1 MSIQLKLSPNIKT
14 LKNITQEKSKQKSST
29 NKYHIQLLSS
39 FGCDTSGK
47 IKDCINF
54 ITKNNYIIYPVGNT
68 IMIREL
74 SFNDNDKDKLA
85 SITHLSK
92 QNNIFMYQLPKNSQ
106 RITSLNVSQDKN
118 TFIMSEELIDENN
131 NIYSTI
137 SVFYLGKFNI
147 LNDKHIE
154 PVRKVITDKYL
165 NINSLSLGHDNDYL
179 CGICTEVKTGLR
191 KGIIYDLQIRKKF
204 ELNETLPVSLFEI
217 EQNVDKISYN
227 RKIIGTSGLNTL
239 SFFYLYEGK
248 ERKIAIPIAKN
259 KNFVDHCYIPKDKN
273 LKKKEEDKIKNKIL
287 YIILTEIN
295 EIYIIQGVEKAIDK
309 LSVFASDNKSNPLS
323 NIDSNLYRTD
333 HLRIDSFI
341 IRQYISNIF
350 ENKYSL
356 ACNLRL
362 INQNVF
368 CNGIIVGN
376 KDGDLLLMERNKII
390 NWESNSK
397 NIIIYKKVRIIH
409 REIKSECT
417 GISLNYD
424 ESMLCTSFKNN
435 EISYCDLKNSF
446 EFMQKSN
453 NYELK
458 FYILCEGYH
467 HSPITSMNISL
478 KRNILVTTSNKDSS
492 IKIWNYLNGL
502 SEYCSLIF
510 SEQKQENKQIIKNFN
525 ILSLALHPTGYYM
538 AMSNQVMIW
547 FFFIYYKQL
556 KFYGTEQ
563 ISSNSTNSNK
573 TFQKRTN
580 CHILK
585 FSNGGQYLIAGNK
598 ENNVFLIDSYT
609 REILDNFFI
618 NIRGYINDIVF
629 SDDDVYIY
637 VCCTNGHIF
646 EINLNTGVNKLL
658 VKQDNINF
666 IYSYFYLDEQLIG
679 GQNIKIYNLLLCGK
693 DIISGNYSLTELSYT
708 IELKKNDIDVN
719 YSNLTYLSDKINC
732 VLFIESEKLYN
743 SLIILGTL
751 DGKII
756 LTESPITKVD
766 HKLKELYLHKGPIT
780 KLQYSKDTH
789 LLFSC
794 GDDGNIFILVI
805 QEIAGDEAFYES
817 LITNINLITHLG
829 DGGLGENVL
838 IPAWDMNRI
847 EKTKGKKN
855 ILEKEFEEEKK
866 EILKKNENELNG
878 ILKDMK
884 NKHSEELTKLL
895 DRISELEL
903 EMKRQNEENKDNY
916 NFIINEMN
924 KKQNDEFNL
933 FEGAS
938 ADYEKEIT
946 LLKNELS
953 EIDVMYEEE
962 KDFIEKEYQK
972 KFFDLRKDFEK
983 RTKAIKDEDEKLEKK
998 YLREKDDKNVFIT
1011 NLEVE
1016 NEIDNKNILIEQD
1029 KINEEY
1035 KNKIRKLNQEIFN
1048 LKKKHME
1055 LEEILEEKEK
1065 DINLYQSRVNYLEE
1079 TSQRIKDQN
1088 NLINKDTKNL
1098 SEKIIEL
1105 KKILE
1110 NNKITG
1116 TYEEKLRKELY
1127 KKNTEINTKYK
1138 DIMKEYNSQKDN
1150 NRILERNINSV
1161 NTKALLIEDGRGKA
1175 HLALSANERENIKL
1189 KRKARQLKNLFE
1201 EIIAKVYKSLQTIN
1215 KNEVYKCACE
1225 LYKLFL
1231 TEEYKNTINKST
1243 LDMNI
1248 LYEFNIKIQGLEKK
1262 LNSDKSHMKYLQE
1275 HHDKYKIKMFVE
1287 NSSLLSGCTNAT
1299 KKSVNFMKNV
1309 ESLNTEIKLLEETKI
1324 NNNSS
1329 SSIIVSN
1336 SKQKNKNKSK
1346 ITKSNNSKIFVSNSS
1361 RDLLPPIINSNNTSL
1376 NRNKGGT
1383 FGSENS
1389 SNVINEDNDDDS

>member
-1 MSIQLKLSPNIKT
+1 M
-14 LKNITQEKSKQKSST
+14 
-29 NKYHIQLLSS
+29 
-39 FGCDTSGK
+39 
-47 IKDCINF
+47 
-54 ITKNNYIIYPVGNT
+54 
-68 IMIREL
+68 
-74 SFNDNDKDKLA
+74 
-85 SITHLSK
+85 
-92 QNNIFMYQLPKNSQ
+92 
-106 RITSLNVSQDKN
+106 
-118 TFIMSEELIDENN
+118 
-131 NIYSTI
+131 
-137 SVFYLGKFNI
+137 
-147 LNDKHIE
+147 
-154 PVRKVITDKYL
+154 
-165 NINSLSLGHDNDYL
+165 
-179 CGICTEVKTGLR
+179 
-191 KGIIYDLQIRKKF
+191 
-204 ELNETLPVSLFEI
+204 
-217 EQNVDKISYN
+217 
-227 RKIIGTSGLNTL
+227 
-239 SFFYLYEGK
+239 
-248 ERKIAIPIAKN
+248 
-259 KNFVDHCYIPKDKN
+259 DHCYIPKDKN
-273 LKKKEEDKIKNKIL
+273 LTKKEEDKIKNKIL

-478 KRNILVTTSNKDSS
+478 QRNILVTTSNKDSS

-719 YSNLTYLSDKINC
+719 YSNLTYLSDKVNC

-756 LTESPITKVD
+756 LTESPIIKVD

-794 GDDGNIFILVI
+794 GDDGNIFIVVI
-805 QEIAGDEAFYES
+805 QEIAGDEAFYE
-817 LITNINLITHLG
+817 
-829 DGGLGENVL
+829 
-838 IPAWDMNRI
+838 R
-847 EKTKGKKN
+847 
-855 ILEKEFEEEKK
+855 
-866 EILKKNENELNG
+866 
-878 ILKDMK
+878 
-884 NKHSEELTKLL
+884 
-895 DRISELEL
+895 
-903 EMKRQNEENKDNY
+903 
-916 NFIINEMN
+916 
-924 KKQNDEFNL
+924 
-933 FEGAS
+933 
-938 ADYEKEIT
+938 
-946 LLKNELS
+946 
-953 EIDVMYEEE
+953 
-962 KDFIEKEYQK
+962 
-972 KFFDLRKDFEK
+972 
-983 RTKAIKDEDEKLEKK
+983 
-998 YLREKDDKNVFIT
+998 
-1011 NLEVE
+1011 
-1016 NEIDNKNILIEQD
+1016 
-1029 KINEEY
+1029 
-1035 KNKIRKLNQEIFN
+1035 
-1048 LKKKHME
+1048 
-1055 LEEILEEKEK
+1055 
-1065 DINLYQSRVNYLEE
+1065 
-1079 TSQRIKDQN
+1079 
-1088 NLINKDTKNL
+1088 
-1098 SEKIIEL
+1098 
-1105 KKILE
+1105 
-1110 NNKITG
+1110 
-1116 TYEEKLRKELY
+1116 
-1127 KKNTEINTKYK
+1127 
-1138 DIMKEYNSQKDN
+1138 
-1150 NRILERNINSV
+1150 
-1161 NTKALLIEDGRGKA
+1161 
-1175 HLALSANERENIKL
+1175 
-1189 KRKARQLKNLFE
+1189 
-1201 EIIAKVYKSLQTIN
+1201 
-1215 KNEVYKCACE
+1215 
-1225 LYKLFL
+1225 
-1231 TEEYKNTINKST
+1231 
-1243 LDMNI
+1243 
-1248 LYEFNIKIQGLEKK
+1248 
-1262 LNSDKSHMKYLQE
+1262 
-1275 HHDKYKIKMFVE
+1275 
-1287 NSSLLSGCTNAT
+1287 
-1299 KKSVNFMKNV
+1299 
-1309 ESLNTEIKLLEETKI
+1309 
-1324 NNNSS
+1324 
-1329 SSIIVSN
+1329 
-1336 SKQKNKNKSK
+1336 
-1346 ITKSNNSKIFVSNSS
+1346 
-1361 RDLLPPIINSNNTSL
+1361 
-1376 NRNKGGT
+1376 
-1383 FGSENS
+1383 
-1389 SNVINEDNDDDS
+1389 